1 MIGLARRVEMR
12 ILVTGAKGMMGS
24 DLCPVLQKNH
34 QVLATDIAEMDVRE
48 SEWVSDTCHEFK
60 PDVVMHLAALTNV
73 DDCEKRPNEA
83 FRTNALG
90 TQNVALACQEI
101 GATMVYVS
109 TISVFDGK
117 KPTPYME
124 FDRPNPQSYYSL
136 AKYEGER
143 IVQSLLTRYYI
154 VRAGWMFG
162 GGLEDKKF
170 VAKIVDL
177 ACVRPELKVVND
189 KIGSPTYTLDISRAI
204 EQLIQTRL
212 YGLYH
217 IVNAN
222 GCVSRYELACAILKY
237 AGITNCQVIPVTSAE
252 FPLPAPRPRM
262 EAAVNYYLGL
272 RGMNWMR
279 DWRLALREYL
289 GKLHSMGEQRI
300 QLTDEPALA
309 EPTLAF
315 A

>member
-1 MIGLARRVEMR
+1 MR

-48 SEWVSDTCHEFK
+48 SEWVHDTCYDFK

-73 DDCEKRPNEA
+73 DDCEKRPDEA

-90 TQNVALACQEI
+90 TQNVALACQDI
-101 GATMVYVS
+101 GATMVYIS
-109 TISVFDGK
+109 TISVFDGRK
-117 KPTPYME
+117 STPYLE
-124 FDRPNPQSYYSL
+124 FDQPNPQSYYSM

-143 IVQSLLTRYYI
+143 IVRSLLNQYYI

-162 GGLEDKKF
+162 GGPEDKKF
-170 VAKIVDL
+170 VAKIIDL
-177 ACVRPELKVVND
+177 ACNRPELKVVND
-189 KIGSPTYTLDISRAI
+189 KIGSPTYTLDISRTI
-204 EQLIQTRL
+204 EQLIHTRW

-217 IVNAN
+217 AVNAN
-222 GCVSRYELACAILKY
+222 GCVTRYELARTILKY
-237 AGITNCQVIPVTSAE
+237 AGIEGCRVVPVASAE
-252 FPLPAPRPRM
+252 FPLPASRPRM
-262 EAAVNYYLGL
+262 EAAVNYYLTL

-289 GKLHSMGEQRI
+289 ELLCEMGEQRI
-300 QLTDEPALA
+300 HLTDEPVVA
-309 EPTLAF
+309 EPVLAF